1 MKHTLGYYYSAW
13 PPGEVYR
20 DTVFLLRDGATTT
33 WFRNMRIRSIGFTLL
48 LMIGVTNAFAEPG
61 GGGRGPKDN
70 VRTFYIQSATL
81 DRNPPRGPQPGQQAQ
96 DQSRHNRESSP
107 PESSGYGAQ
116 RESHANSSSDNAR
129 RQGRMS
135 PEERRT
141 LRRQIDEV
149 GHDIYAPRR

>member
-20 DTVFLLRDGATTT
+20 GTVLLLRDGATTT

-61 GGGRGPKDN
+61 GGGRGSKDN

-81 DRNPPRGPQPGQQAQ
+81 DRNPPRGPQPGQAQ
-96 DQSRHNRESSP
+96 DQPRHNRESGP